1 MDFRCNLESPKP
13 ASRPYSEL
21 TDAVT
26 DMNLSGGLFGYS
38 FNLLKF
44 AHKKL
49 DLYCP

>member
-38 FNLLKF
+38 SVNSIVKRNV
-44 AHKKL
+44 
-49 DLYCP
+49 PIRQ